1 MAYGYF
7 DDNGFL
13 VKLAVTNEEATNL
26 RKFYKN
32 EKNISDSD
40 VTGLEEGT
48 KIAKLINGS
57 VIISNYTFTANTVYD
72 SEEVDN
78 LGRKIGNILS
88 GPAFTNQQ
96 NFIDE
101 KNHYINLIS
110 NFLQNNSNT
119 NWSSFKTT
127 LENLEI
133 PNSNNFPMVTNL
145 VKYVRNTGNTAYSIL
160 RLW

>member
-13 VKLAVTNEEATNL
+13 VKLAVTNEEITNMK
-26 RKFYKN
+26 KFFKN
-32 EKNISDSD
+32 EKSISDSD
-40 VTGLEEGT
+40 VAGIEEGT
-48 KIAKLINGS
+48 KVAKLVNNN
-57 VIISNYTFTANTVYD
+57 VIISNYTFTTNTVYD

-78 LGRKIGNILS
+78 LRRKIGNIIS
-88 GPAFTNQQ
+88 DPAFVNQQ
-96 NFIDE
+96 NFINE
-101 KNHYINLIS
+101 KNNYINLIS
-110 NFLQNNSNT
+110 IFLEHNSSS

-133 PNSNNFPMVTNL
+133 PNSNSFPMLTNL
-145 VKYVRNTGNTAYSIL
+145 VKYIRNTGNTAYSIL

>member
-13 VKLAVTNEEATNL
+13 IKLAVTNEEITNM
-26 RKFYKN
+26 KNFFKN
-32 EKNISDSD
+32 EKNINDSD

-57 VIISNYTFTANTVYD
+57 VVISNYIFTPNTVYD

-78 LGRKIGNILS
+78 LGRKIGNIIS

-101 KNHYINLIS
+101 KNNYLMLIS
-110 NFLQNNSNT
+110 IFLKNNADS

-127 LENLEI
+127 LENLQS
-133 PNSNNFPMVTNL
+133 PNSNNFPMLTNF
-145 VKYVRNTGNTAYSIL
+145 VKYIRNTGNTAYSIL
-160 RLW
+160 RLY

>member
-13 VKLAVTNEEATNL
+13 TKLAVTNEEITNM
-26 RKFYKN
+26 RKFFKN
-32 EKNISDSD
+32 ERNISDSD
-40 VTGLEEGT
+40 VAGIEEGT
-48 KIAKLINGS
+48 KVAKLINNN
-57 VIISNYTFTANTVYD
+57 VVISNYTFTANTVYD

-78 LGRKIGNILS
+78 LGRKIGNVIS

-96 NFIDE
+96 SFINE
-101 KNHYINLIS
+101 KNNYLNTIS
-110 NFLQNNSNT
+110 LFLENNSNS

-127 LENLEI
+127 LENISVPSE
-133 PNSNNFPMVTNL
+133 NSFPMLTNL
-145 VKYVRNTGNTAYSIL
+145 VKYIRNTGNTAYSIL

>member
-7 DDNGFL
+7 DENGFL
-13 VKLAVTNEEATNL
+13 IKLAVTNEEVTNM
-26 RKFYKN
+26 RKFFKN
-32 EKNISDSD
+32 EKNINDSD

-48 KIAKLINGS
+48 KIAKLINNN
-57 VIISNYTFTANTVYD
+57 VVISNYTFTTNTLYD

-78 LGRKIGNILS
+78 LGRKIGNVVS
-88 GPAFTNQQ
+88 EPAFVKQQ

-101 KNHYINLIS
+101 KNNYLMLIS
-110 NFLQNNSNT
+110 IFLQNNNNT

-133 PNSNNFPMVTNL
+133 PSSNSFPMLTNL
-145 VKYVRNTGNTAYSIL
+145 VKYIRNTGSNAYSIL